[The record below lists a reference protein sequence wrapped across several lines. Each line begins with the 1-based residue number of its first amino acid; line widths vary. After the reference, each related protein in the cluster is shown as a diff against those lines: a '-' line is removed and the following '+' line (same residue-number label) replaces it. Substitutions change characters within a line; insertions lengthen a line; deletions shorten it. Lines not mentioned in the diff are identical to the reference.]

1 MRLVID
7 LQGAQSTNSKRGIGR
22 YSTAL
27 AKAMLAHRNE
37 HEVHLLLNGAFADT
51 IEPIKAEFA
60 DLLPI
65 GHIHVWTPAVP
76 CHAADLANAHR
87 RYASERIK
95 EAVIERMQPDA
106 VLITSLFEGLSDDA
120 VLTVSATGSSVPT
133 AVVLYD
139 LIPLMNAKVYLSNPT
154 VSRWYLNKIDHLR
167 RADLLLSIS
176 ASSGREGAQHLGF
189 PEDRISNIS
198 TACDA
203 QFKPVALSPARREA
217 LTQLYGLP
225 RPFVM
230 YTGGIDHR
238 KNIEGLIR
246 AYAALPQ
253 GLRNTHQLAVV
264 CSVQAPERER
274 LEALAAQQGLA
285 DGEFVMTGFVPDED
299 LVNLYNLCQLI
310 VFPSWHEG
318 FGLPALEAMA
328 CGRAVIGANTSSVP
342 EVIGRADALFDP
354 FKDESITAKMRQV
367 LEDSAFRAELE
378 RHGLSQAQRFSWQD
392 SAHTAWRALEA
403 LPPRLSTAPATQQ
416 ARPRLAYVSPLPL
429 ARSGI
434 ADYSAELLPELSR
447 HYQIDVVVCQDE
459 PLEDPWV
466 LANCRQLTVETFRQ
480 QPQHYRRVL
489 YHFGNSHFHAH
500 MFSLLQEYPGVVVL
514 HDFFLS
520 GITAHR
526 DVTGQMPGVWARD
539 LLAAHGWSAVQS
551 RFTVADTADTVWA
564 YPCNLGVLQNALGVI
579 VHSENSRRLA
589 QTWYGESSADNWAV
603 IPLLRVPVHG
613 RDRIGTRA
621 QLGIAEDDFVV
632 CSFGLLGRTKLNHRL
647 LHAWLDSPLAA
658 SPRCRLF
665 FVGQNEGG
673 AYGQDLVKAIRASGR
688 AVEITGWTDT
698 DTFKAWLTVADLA
711 VQLRTNSRGET
722 SAAVLDCANYGIPT
736 IVNAHGAMQDLP
748 EDAVWMLPDTFSD
761 AQLSLALTALW
772 QQPEKRQR
780 LGEAG
785 RALILREH
793 QPRACAQQYAQAI
806 ENMYGRTELGPTGW
820 MYSLDAQLAESSVS
834 DIQDIS
840 LALSKNFAPQPR
852 RPQLLVDVSELVLR
866 DSRSGIQRVV
876 RALVLELL
884 AHPPAGWQVEPVY
897 ANAHRPGY
905 RFARSFT
912 CRLLSIPDGWAN
924 DDAVE
929 VWSGDRFLALD
940 LQPQVLTAQMPT
952 LKEWQVRGVQ
962 THAVLYD
969 LLPLTLPHTFVDGA
983 AQGFE
988 PWLKTLA
995 HLNGVIAISRT
1006 VADEYMDWLACNGPA
1021 ERQLPQQVSYFHL
1034 GADIENSLPTKG
1046 LPNESKGLLEALRT
1060 QPSFLMV
1067 GTVEARKGHA
1077 LVLAAVE
1084 KLWHQGLHV
1093 HLVIVGK
1100 QGWKVEAL
1108 VEHMQ
1113 NHPQAGHCLHWIKDA
1128 SDEYLEAMYA
1138 GSSCLVAASQGEGFG
1153 LPLIEA
1159 ARHQIPIIARD
1170 IPVHREVAGAHAFY
1184 FAEDATGDALSVKL
1198 QEWLQLFTAG
1208 RHPRS
1213 EAMSWLTWKQSASRL
1228 LAALDG
1234 AAPYRSWLPRQGL
1247 RFWGNDLRLHT
1258 EVGSRQ
1264 GQSMHTTG
1272 LPGFLVFGP
1281 YRALAAGR
1289 YRLNLTGRA
1298 QQWGGGEY
1306 FDVCCSGGAVQLLH
1320 GVLSF
1325 ARVGEWTH
1333 TATFE
1338 LQTSIT
1344 DIEFRLWVGERS
1356 KLSVA
1361 RMEIIPESADL
1372 VLTCTQALEPEQAA
1386 CEPSLLPLSETAQ
1399 ATKVIPAQK
1408 FKPSSA
1414 ATKRSKGKKYFQ

>member
-7 LQGAQSTNSKRGIGR
+7 LQGAQSTGSRNRGIGR

-27 AKAMLAHRNE
+27 AKAMTALRNE

-76 CHAADLANAHR
+76 CHAADMANAHR
-87 RYASERIK
+87 RHASERIRD
-95 EAVIERMQPDA
+95 AVIERMQPDA
-106 VLITSLFEGLSDDA
+106 VLITSLFEGLGDDA

-203 QFKPVALSPARREA
+203 QFKPVALSPARRGA
-217 LTQLYGLP
+217 LAQRYGLH

-264 CSVQAPERER
+264 CSVQAPDRER

-285 DGEFVMTGFVPDED
+285 AGEFVMTGFVPDED
-299 LVNLYNLCQLI
+299 LVDLYNLCQLF

-328 CGRAVIGANTSSVP
+328 CGRGVIGANTSSVP

-378 RHGLSQAQRFSWQD
+378 RHGLSQAQRFSWQE
-392 SAHTAWRALEA
+392 SAQAAWRALEA

-447 HYQIDVVVCQDE
+447 HYQIDVVVYQDE

-480 QPQHYRRVL
+480 QSHHYRRVL

-500 MFSLLQEYPGVVVL
+500 MFGLLQEHPGVVVL

-520 GITAHR
+520 GISAHR
-526 DVTGQMPGVWARD
+526 DVTGQMPGAWARD
-539 LLAAHGWSAVQS
+539 LLASHGWSAVQS
-551 RFTVADTADTVWA
+551 RFSVADTADTVWA

-589 QTWYGESSADNWAV
+589 QSWYGETSANNWAV
-603 IPLLRVPVHG
+603 IPLLRAPAHV
-613 RDRIGTRA
+613 RDRMDTRA

-632 CSFGLLGRTKLNHRL
+632 CSFGLLGPTKLNHRL
-647 LHAWLDSPLAA
+647 LQAWLASPLAA
-658 SPRCRLF
+658 SPRCRLV

-711 VQLRTNSRGET
+711 VKLRTNSRGET
-722 SAAVLDCANYGIPT
+722 SAAVLDYANYGIPT

-748 EDAVWMLPDTFSD
+748 GDAVWMLPDAFSD
-761 AQLSLALTALW
+761 AQLSLALTTLW
-772 QQPEKRQR
+772 QQPEQRQR

-793 QPRACAQQYAQAI
+793 QPRACAQQYAQTI
-806 ENMYGRTELGPTGW
+806 ENMYERTELGPTGW
-820 MYSLDAQLAESSVS
+820 MHSLDAQLAQSSLS

-840 LALSKNFAPQPR
+840 QALSKNFPPEPR
-852 RPQLLVDVSELVLR
+852 RPQLLVDVSELVQR
-866 DSRSGIQRVV
+866 DSRSGSQRVV

-912 CRLLSIPDGWAN
+912 CRLLNIPDGWAQ

-995 HLNGVIAISRT
+995 QLNGVIAISRT
-1006 VADEYMDWLACNGPA
+1006 VADEYMDWLACNGPSQ
-1021 ERQLPQQVSYFHL
+1021 RQLPQQVSYFHL
-1034 GADIENSLPTKG
+1034 GADIDNSLPTKG
-1046 LPNESKGLLEALRT
+1046 LPKEAEGLLEVLRT
-1060 QPSFLMV
+1060 QTSFLMV

-1077 LVLAAVE
+1077 LVLDAVE
-1084 KLWHQGLHV
+1084 RLWDQGVPV

-1100 QGWKVEAL
+1100 QGSKVETL
-1108 VEHMQ
+1108 VEQMQ
-1113 NHPQAGHCLHWIKDA
+1113 NHPQVDHCLHWIKDA
-1128 SDEYLEAMYA
+1128 SDEYLEAIYA

-1170 IPVHREVAGAHAFY
+1170 IPVHREVAGEHAFY
-1184 FAEDATGDALSVKL
+1184 FAEDATGEALAVKL
-1198 QEWLQLFTAG
+1198 QEWLQLFTASQ
-1208 RHPRS
+1208 HPSS
-1213 EAMSWLTWKQSASRL
+1213 ETMTWLTWRQSAGQL

-1234 AAPYRSWLPRQGL
+1234 AAPYRSWLPSPGL
-1247 RFWGNDLRLHT
+1247 RFWGNDSRLGTQIGRRH
-1258 EVGSRQ
+1258 
-1264 GQSMHTTG
+1264 GQSMLTTG
-1272 LPGFLVFGP
+1272 KQGFLVYGP
-1281 YRALAAGR
+1281 YQALAAGA
-1289 YRLNLTGRA
+1289 YKLTMNGRVR
-1298 QQWGGGEY
+1298 QSHGDEY
-1306 FDVCCSGGAVQLLH
+1306 FDVSCSSGTELLQY
-1320 GVLSF
+1320 GVLKLQD
-1325 ARVGEWTH
+1325 GENWSH
-1333 TATFE
+1333 TVILE
-1338 LQTSIT
+1338 LSHPVA
-1344 DIEFRLWVGERS
+1344 DIEFRLWVNDRSDLSLVQIENIPFTEEGEKS
-1356 KLSVA
+1356 
-1361 RMEIIPESADL
+1361 L
-1372 VLTCTQALEPEQAA
+1372 VSNEGTVEKKPNSPTSLPVVPNVIAPATAA
-1386 CEPSLLPLSETAQ
+1386 ST
-1399 ATKVIPAQK
+1399 ATK
-1408 FKPSSA
+1408 KPSTA
-1414 ATKRSKGKKYFQ
+1414 KRRKGRK

>member
-7 LQGAQSTNSKRGIGR
+7 LQGAQSTGSRNRGIGR

-27 AKAMLAHRNE
+27 AKAMNALRNE

-60 DLLPI
+60 DLLPL
-65 GHIHVWTPAVP
+65 GNIHVWTPAVP

-87 RYASERIK
+87 RQASERIRD
-95 EAVIERMQPDA
+95 AVIERMQPDA
-106 VLITSLFEGLSDDA
+106 VLITSLFEGSSDDA

-139 LIPLMNAKVYLSNPT
+139 LIPLINAKVYLSNPSI
-154 VSRWYLNKIDHLR
+154 SRWYLNKIDHLR

-189 PEDRISNIS
+189 PEDRITNIS

-217 LTQLYGLP
+217 LAQRYGLH

-238 KNIEGLIR
+238 KNIEELIR

-253 GLRNTHQLAVV
+253 WLRNTHQLAVV

-274 LEALAAQQGLA
+274 LEALAAQQGLSG
-285 DGEFVMTGFVPDED
+285 GEFVMTGFVSDED
-299 LVNLYNLCQLI
+299 LVGLYNLCQLF

-354 FKDESITAKMRQV
+354 FKYESITAKMRQV

-466 LANCRQLTVETFRQ
+466 LANCRQLTVDTFRQ
-480 QPQHYRRVL
+480 QSHHYRRVL

-500 MFSLLQEYPGVVVL
+500 IFSLLQEHPGVVVL

-520 GITAHR
+520 GISAHR
-526 DVTGQMPGVWARD
+526 DVTGQMPGAWARD
-539 LLAAHGWSAVQS
+539 LLASHGWSAVQS

-589 QTWYGESSADNWAV
+589 ETWYGETSADNWAV
-603 IPLLRVPVHG
+603 IPLMRVPVNG
-613 RDRIGTRA
+613 LDRLATRA
-621 QLGIAEDDFVV
+621 QLGIAEGDFVV

-647 LHAWLDSPLAA
+647 LQAWLAWPMVAD
-658 SPRCRLF
+658 PRCRLV
-665 FVGQNEGG
+665 FVGQNDGG
-673 AYGQDLVKAIRASGR
+673 AYGEELVRTIRASGR
-688 AVEITGWTDT
+688 NVEITGWADADT
-698 DTFKAWLTVADLA
+698 YKAWLAVADVA
-711 VQLRTNSRGET
+711 VQLRTHSRGET
-722 SAAVLDCANYGIPT
+722 SGTVLDCMNHSLPT
-736 IVNAHGAMQDLP
+736 VVYAHGSMQDLP
-748 EDAVWMLPDTFSD
+748 QDAVHKLPDAFSD
-761 AQLSLALTALW
+761 SELTQALAVFW
-772 QQPEKRQR
+772 QQPEKRQQ

-793 QPRACAQQYAQAI
+793 QPRACAQQYEQAI
-806 ENMYGRTELGPTGW
+806 ENIYGRTELGPTGS
-820 MYSLDAQLAESSVS
+820 MHSLDAQLAESSVS

-852 RPQLLVDVSELVLR
+852 RPQLLVDVSELVQR
-866 DSRSGIQRVV
+866 DSTSGIQRVV

-912 CRLLSIPDGWAN
+912 CRLLNIPDGWAQ

-983 AQGFE
+983 ARGFE

-995 HLNGVIAISRT
+995 QLNGVIAISRT

-1021 ERQLPQQVSYFHL
+1021 QRQLPQQVSYFHL
-1034 GADIENSLPTKG
+1034 GADIDNSLPTKG
-1046 LPNESKGLLEALRT
+1046 RPKDAEGLLEVLRT

-1067 GTVEARKGHA
+1067 GTVEARKAHA
-1077 LVLAAVE
+1077 FVLDAVE
-1084 KLWHQGLHV
+1084 RLWDQGLPV

-1100 QGWKVEAL
+1100 QGWKVETL
-1108 VEHMQ
+1108 VEQMQ

-1128 SDEYLEAMYA
+1128 SDEYLEAIYA
-1138 GSSCLVAASQGEGFG
+1138 GSSCLVAASQGEDFG

-1170 IPVHREVAGAHAFY
+1170 IPVHREVAGQQAFY
-1184 FAEDATGDALSVKL
+1184 FAEDATGEALAVKL
-1198 QEWLQLFTAG
+1198 QEWLQLFTASH
-1208 RHPRS
+1208 HPSS
-1213 EAMSWLTWKQSASRL
+1213 EAMTWLTWRQSAGQL
-1228 LAALDG
+1228 WAALDG
-1234 AAPYRSWLPRQGL
+1234 AAPYRSWLPRPGL

-1258 EVGSRQ
+1258 QVGRRQ

-1272 LPGFLVFGP
+1272 LPGFVVFGP
-1281 YRALAAGR
+1281 YQALAAGR
-1289 YRLNLTGRA
+1289 YRLNLTGMA
-1298 QQWGGGEY
+1298 QQWDGGEY
-1306 FDVCCSGGAVQLLH
+1306 FDVCCSAGTVQLLH

-1325 ARVGEWTH
+1325 AAAGEWTH
-1333 TATFE
+1333 TATFV
-1338 LQTSIT
+1338 LTNAIK

-1356 KLSVA
+1356 ELSLV
-1361 RMEIIPESADL
+1361 RMEIIPESGEPET
-1372 VLTCTQALEPEQAA
+1372 TCTQALEAEQAG
-1386 CEPSLLPLSETAQ
+1386 CEASVLPLSEIVQ
-1399 ATKVIPAQK
+1399 APQVMPAQK
-1408 FKPSSA
+1408 VKPSS
-1414 ATKRSKGKKYFQ
+1414 TVKKRRKDRK

>member
-60 DLLPI
+60 GLLPL
-65 GHIHVWTPAVP
+65 GNIHVWTPAVP

-87 RYASERIK
+87 RLASERIRDV
-95 EAVIERMQPDA
+95 VIDRMQPDA
-106 VLITSLFEGLSDDA
+106 VLITSLFEGLGDDA
-120 VLTVSATGSSVPT
+120 VLTVSATGTSVPT

-139 LIPLMNAKVYLSNPT
+139 LIPLMNAKLYLSNPT

-176 ASSGREGAQHLGF
+176 ASSGREGAQELGF
-189 PEDRISNIS
+189 PEDRITNIS

-203 QFKPVALSPARREA
+203 QFKPVAFNPARREA
-217 LTQLYGLP
+217 LAQRYGLH

-246 AYAALPQ
+246 AYASLPQ

-264 CSVQAPERER
+264 CSVQATERER
-274 LEALAAQQGLA
+274 LEVLAAQWGLA
-285 DGEFVMTGFVPDED
+285 AGEFVMTGFVPDED
-299 LVNLYNLCQLI
+299 LVDLYNLCQLF

-354 FKDESITAKMRQV
+354 FNEESITAKMRQV
-367 LEDSAFRAELE
+367 LEDSVFHAELE

-392 SAHTAWRALEA
+392 SAQAAWRALEA
-403 LPPRLSTAPATQQ
+403 LPPRLSKSPATQQ

-466 LANCRQLTVETFRQ
+466 LANCRQLTVATFRQ
-480 QPQHYRRVL
+480 QSHHYLRVL

-500 MFSLLQEYPGVVVL
+500 MFSLLQEHPGVVVL

-520 GITAHR
+520 GISAHR

-539 LLAAHGWSAVQS
+539 LLASHGWSAVKS
-551 RFTVADTADTVWA
+551 RFSVADTADTIWA
-564 YPCNLGVLQNALGVI
+564 YPCNLAVLQNALGVI

-589 QTWYGESSADNWAV
+589 QFWYSETSSDNWAV

-613 RDRIGTRA
+613 RDRMDTRS

-647 LHAWLDSPLAA
+647 LQVWLDSPLAA
-658 SPRCRLF
+658 SPRCRLV

-688 AVEITGWTDT
+688 AVEITGWTDN

-748 EDAVWMLPDTFSD
+748 EDAVWMLPDTFTD
-761 AQLSLALTALW
+761 AQLSLALTSLW
-772 QQPEKRQR
+772 QHPEKRQQ

-806 ENMYGRTELGPTGW
+806 ENMYERTELWPTGS
-820 MYSLDAQLAESSVS
+820 MRSLDAQLAESSIS
-834 DIQDIS
+834 EIQDIS
-840 LALSKNFAPQPR
+840 QALSKNFAPQPR
-852 RPQLLVDVSELVLR
+852 RPQILVDVSELVQR

-912 CRLLSIPDGWAN
+912 CRLLNIPDGWAQ

-1021 ERQLPQQVSYFHL
+1021 QRQLSQQVSYFHL
-1034 GADIENSLPTKG
+1034 GADIDNSLPTRG
-1046 LPNESKGLLEALRT
+1046 LPKEAEGLLAALST
-1060 QPSFLMV
+1060 QLSFLMV

-1077 LVLAAVE
+1077 LVLDAVE
-1084 KLWHQGLHV
+1084 RLWDQGLPV

-1100 QGWKVEAL
+1100 QGWKVETL
-1108 VEHMQ
+1108 VERMH
-1113 NHPQAGHCLHWIKDA
+1113 NHPQAEHCLHWIKDA
-1128 SDEYLEAMYA
+1128 SDEYLEAIYA

-1159 ARHQIPIIARD
+1159 ARHEKPIIARD
-1170 IPVHREVAGAHAFY
+1170 IPVHREVAGEHAFY
-1184 FAEDATGDALSVKL
+1184 FAEDATGEALAVKM
-1198 QEWLQLFTAG
+1198 QEWLQLYTASQ
-1208 RHPRS
+1208 HPMS
-1213 EAMSWLTWKQSASRL
+1213 ETMTWLTWRQSAGQL
-1228 LAALDG
+1228 WAALDG
-1234 AAPYRSWLPRQGL
+1234 AAPYRSWLPRPGL
-1247 RFWGNDLRLHT
+1247 RFWGNDLRLHSQ
-1258 EVGSRQ
+1258 VGRRQ

-1272 LPGFLVFGP
+1272 LPGFVVFGP
-1281 YRALAAGR
+1281 YQALAAGR
-1289 YRLNLTGRA
+1289 YRLNLTGMA
-1298 QQWGGGEY
+1298 QQWDGSEY
-1306 FDVCCSGGAVQLLH
+1306 FDVCCSAGNVQLLH

-1325 ARVGEWTH
+1325 AAAGEWTH

-1338 LQTSIT
+1338 LPNAIT
-1344 DIEFRLWVGERS
+1344 DIEFRLWVGEHS
-1356 KLSVA
+1356 ELSLA
-1361 RMEIIPESADL
+1361 RMEIIPESGEPET
-1372 VLTCTQALEPEQAA
+1372 TCTQALEAEQAG
-1386 CEPSLLPLSETAQ
+1386 CEASVLPLSETTLPPQ
-1399 ATKVIPAQK
+1399 AMPIQKV
-1408 FKPSSA
+1408 KPSP
-1414 ATKRSKGKKYFQ
+1414 TVKKRRKGRK